1 MAMILVLILL
11 TGIAVI
17 HKKSRG
23 KYAEQLSH
31 IDKAHYPMKELL
43 PLGIWIVERTGIKFN
58 TKYDM
63 TVNAQMLELY
73 GAKWSKF
80 YLMIHWANRF
90 TYLLLGMLFGSLIV
104 AGSDTMGEGLLSAGL
119 LVGMVAF
126 LPDVDLKNR
135 VKKRRTSMQVDFPEF
150 LNKLTLLV
158 DAGLP
163 VSGAWTKIVED
174 SKSKSD
180 RPLYREM
187 ELVYLQIRSGKSEIT
202 AYEEFAKRCR
212 MLEVTKFAA
221 VLLMNLR
228 KGSGELVSSLKT
240 LSDECWQGRVHM
252 AKRQGEEASTRL
264 LFPMMLMLAG
274 VMIIVII
281 PVILEFRNI

>member
-1 MAMILVLILL
+1 MAMMLVLMILS
-11 TGIAVI
+11 GIAVI
-17 HKKSRG
+17 HFKTKG

-31 IDKAHYPMKELL
+31 IEKCHYPLKEML
-43 PLGIWIVERTGIKFN
+43 PMGLWLVECIGIRFN
-58 TKYDM
+58 SKYDM
-63 TVNAQMLELY
+63 MVNAQMLELY

-80 YLMIHWANRF
+80 YLMVHWANRF
-90 TYLLLGMLFGSLIV
+90 TYLLLGVLFGSMIL
-104 AGSDTMGEGLLSAGL
+104 AGADSFGEGLVSAGI
-119 LVGMVAF
+119 VIGMVF
-126 LPDVDLKNR
+126 LLPDVDLKNR
-135 VKKRRTSMQVDFPEF
+135 VKKRRISMQIDFPEF

-163 VSGAWTKIVED
+163 VSGAWTKIVEE
-174 SKSKSD
+174 SANKSG

-187 ELVYLQIRSGKSEIT
+187 ELVYLQIRSGKSEFN

-212 MLEVTKFAA
+212 MLEVTKFTA

-252 AKRQGEEASTRL
+252 AKRQGEEASTKL

-274 VMIIVII
+274 IMIIVII
-281 PVILEFRNI
+281 PVILEFQNI

>member
-1 MAMILVLILL
+1 MGLILVIPILAA
-11 TGIAVI
+11 IAAI
-17 HKKSRG
+17 HMKSKG
-23 KYAEQLSH
+23 KYAQQLAQ
-31 IDKAHYPMKELL
+31 IDKKDYPLKELL
-43 PLGIWIVERTGIKFN
+43 PMGIWLVERFGIKFN

-73 GAKWSKF
+73 GSKWSKF
-80 YLMIHWANRF
+80 YLMVHWANRF
-90 TYLLLGMLFGSLIV
+90 TYLLLGLLFGSMIC
-104 AGSDTMGEGLLSAGL
+104 AGSETLGEGLVSAGM
-119 LVGMVAF
+119 LVCMVYF

-135 VKKRRTSMQVDFPEF
+135 VKKRRNSMQVDFPEF

-163 VSGAWTKIVED
+163 VSGAWTKIVEE
-174 SKSKSD
+174 SKSKRD
-180 RPLYREM
+180 RPLYKEM
-187 ELVYLQIRSGKSEIT
+187 ELVYFQIRAGKSEFA

-212 MLEVTKFAA
+212 MLEVTKFVS

-228 KGSGELVSSLKT
+228 KGSGELIATLKT

-252 AKRQGEEASTRL
+252 AKRQGEEASTKL
-264 LFPMMLMLAG
+264 LLPMMLMLFG

-281 PVILEFRNI
+281 PVMLEFQNI

>member
-1 MAMILVLILL
+1 MAMILVLMVVC
-11 TGIAVI
+11 GIAFI
-17 HKKSRG
+17 HAKTKG
-23 KYAEQLSH
+23 KYAEQLQH
-31 IDKAHYPMKELL
+31 IDKAHYPLKELL
-43 PLGIWIVERTGIKFN
+43 PMGIWLVERIGVRFN

-80 YLMIHWANRF
+80 YLMVHWANRF
-90 TYLLLGMLFGSLIV
+90 TYLLLGMLLGSLIL
-104 AGSDTMGEGLLSAGL
+104 AGADSFSEGVVSAGI
-119 LVGMVAF
+119 LVGMIFV

-135 VKKRRTSMQVDFPEF
+135 VKKRRLSMQIDFPEF

-174 SKSKSD
+174 SKGKSE

-187 ELVYLQIRSGKSEIT
+187 ELVYLQIRSGKSEFK

-212 MLEVTKFAA
+212 MLEVTKFTA

-228 KGSGELVSSLKT
+228 KGSGELVDSLKA
-240 LSDECWQGRVHM
+240 LSDECWQGRIHT
-252 AKRQGEEASTRL
+252 AKRQGEEASTKL

-274 VMIIVII
+274 VMVIVII
-281 PVILEFRNI
+281 PVLLEFRNI

>member
-1 MAMILVLILL
+1 M
-11 TGIAVI
+11 
-17 HKKSRG
+17 KSKG
-23 KYAEQLSH
+23 KYAELLGH
-31 IDKAHYPMKELL
+31 IDKNDYPLKDML
-43 PLGIWIVERTGIKFN
+43 PMGIWMVERIGIKFN
-58 TKYDM
+58 TRYDM

-80 YLMIHWANRF
+80 YLMVHWANRF
-90 TYLLLGMLFGSLIV
+90 TYLVLGILFGGMIC
-104 AGSDTMGEGLLSAGL
+104 AGSDTLGEGLMTGAI
-119 LVGMVAF
+119 LVAMVYV
-126 LPDVDLKNR
+126 LPDVDLNNR
-135 VKKRRTSMQVDFPEF
+135 IKKRRISMQIDFPEF

-163 VSGAWTKIVED
+163 VSGAWTKIVEE
-174 SKSKSD
+174 SKSKSH
-180 RPLYREM
+180 RPLYKEM
-187 ELVYLQIRSGKSEIT
+187 ELVYFQIRSGKSEFV

-212 MLEVTKFAA
+212 MLEVTKFVA

-228 KGSGELVSSLKT
+228 KGSGELIITLKA

-281 PVILEFRNI
+281 PVILEFQNI

>member
-1 MAMILVLILL
+1 MAMILVVIALA
-11 TGIAVI
+11 TIAVI
-17 HKKSRG
+17 HIKSRG
-23 KYAEQLSH
+23 KYAEQLQH
-31 IDKAHYPMKELL
+31 INQKEYPLKELL
-43 PLGIWIVERTGIKFN
+43 PMGLWLVERIGIKFN

-63 TVNAQMLELY
+63 TVNAHMLELY

-80 YLMIHWANRF
+80 YLMVHWANRF
-90 TYLLLGMLFGSLIV
+90 TYLLLGILFGSMIC
-104 AGSDTMGEGLLSAGL
+104 AGSDSLGEGLVSAAM
-119 LVGMVAF
+119 LVGMVFF

-135 VKKRRTSMQVDFPEF
+135 VKKRRTSMQIDFPEF

-174 SKSKSD
+174 SKNKSE
-180 RPLYREM
+180 RPLYKEM
-187 ELVYLQIRSGKSEIT
+187 ELVYFQIRSGKSEFA

-212 MLEVTKFAA
+212 MLEVTKFVS

-228 KGSGELVSSLKT
+228 KGSGELIATLKT

-252 AKRQGEEASTRL
+252 AKRQGEEASTKL
-264 LFPMMLMLAG
+264 LLPMMLMLAG

-281 PVILEFRNI
+281 PVMLEFQNI

>member
-1 MAMILVLILL
+1 MAMILVVLVLVAV
-11 TGIAVI
+11 TVI
-17 HKKSRG
+17 HIRSKG
-23 KYAEQLSH
+23 KYAEQLAH
-31 IDKAHYPMKELL
+31 IDKRDYPLKELL
-43 PLGIWIVERTGIKFN
+43 PMGIWLVERMGIKFN

-80 YLMIHWANRF
+80 YLMVHWANRC
-90 TYLLLGMLFGSLIV
+90 TYLLLGVLFGSMIC
-104 AGSDTMGEGLLSAGL
+104 AGADTFSEGLASAVI
-119 LVGMVAF
+119 LVGMVGI

-174 SKSKSD
+174 AKGRSD
-180 RPLYREM
+180 RPLYKEM
-187 ELVYLQIRSGKSEIT
+187 ELVYFQIRSGKSEFA

-212 MLEVTKFAA
+212 MLEVTKFVA

-228 KGSGELVSSLKT
+228 KGSGELLTSLKA
-240 LSDECWQGRVHM
+240 LSDECWQGRVHL
-252 AKRQGEEASTRL
+252 AKRQGEEASTKL
-264 LFPMMLMLAG
+264 LFPMMLMLVG

-281 PVILEFRNI
+281 PVLLEFQNI

>member
-1 MAMILVLILL
+1 MAIAFAVMVVC
-11 TGIAVI
+11 GIGFV
-17 HKKSRG
+17 HFKTKD
-23 KYAEQLSH
+23 KYSEQLQH
-31 IDKAHYPMKELL
+31 IDTSHYPLKQLL
-43 PLGIWIVERTGIKFN
+43 PMGIWLVECMGLTFN

-63 TVNAQMLELY
+63 TVNALMLELY
-73 GAKWSKF
+73 GVKWSKF
-80 YLMIHWANRF
+80 YLMVHWANRF
-90 TYLLLGMLFGSLIV
+90 TYLLLGVLFGSMIL
-104 AGSDTMGEGLLSAGL
+104 AGADSFGEGIVSGGL
-119 LVGMVAF
+119 LIGMVCL

-135 VKKRRTSMQVDFPEF
+135 VKKRRLSMQIDFPEF

-163 VSGAWTKIVED
+163 VSGAWTKIVEE
-174 SKSKSD
+174 SKGKSE

-187 ELVYLQIRSGKSEIT
+187 ELVYLQIRSGKSEFA

-212 MLEVTKFAA
+212 MLEVTKFTA

-228 KGSGELVSSLKT
+228 KGSGELIISLRA
-240 LSDECWQGRVHM
+240 LSDECWQGRVQM
-252 AKRQGEEASTRL
+252 AKRLGEEASTRL

-281 PVILEFRNI
+281 PVILEFQNI